1 METIPS
7 NELTNFE
14 KVELISKR
22 SIDLQKEGDPLTEIG
37 DITNPIEIASIELDL
52 GLIPYIIERK
62 YPNGTIKKFKIGKKE
77 KEWS

>member
-14 KVELISKR
+14 KVELISRR
-22 SIDLQKEGDPLTEIG
+22 SMELQRGANPLIEIG

-62 YPNGTIKKFKIGKKE
+62 YPNGIIKKFKIGKKTPID
-77 KEWS
+77 

>member
-37 DITNPIEIASIELDL
+37 DITNPIEIASKN
-52 GLIPYIIERK
+52 LI
-62 YPNGTIKKFKIGKKE
+62 
-77 KEWS
+77 WD